1 MKRTKIVVLTH
12 IHGIFH
18 VKIRAVNI
26 PNKIRTI
33 DKIMSSS
40 NHIKQLPQNGIPRNS
55 FSNQIPALV
64 QGLFPIC
71 FIRAVTI
78 MGIFRIDLKLK
89 IWRENGLPI
98 KKRGVPKDERKQT
111 DRC

>member
-1 MKRTKIVVLTH
+1 MKALTIFKKKEDGGADTH

-18 VKIRAVNI
+18 GKIRAVNI

-55 FSNQIPALV
+55 CS
-64 QGLFPIC
+64 
-71 FIRAVTI
+71 
-78 MGIFRIDLKLK
+78 
-89 IWRENGLPI
+89 
-98 KKRGVPKDERKQT
+98 QT
-111 DRC
+111 KFLH

>member
-1 MKRTKIVVLTH
+1 MVVLTH

-18 VKIRAVNI
+18 GKIRAVNI

-40 NHIKQLPQNGIPRNS
+40 NHITKWHS
-55 FSNQIPALV
+55 KEFMFSNRIPALV

-71 FIRAVTI
+71 FIKAVTI
-78 MGIFRIDLKLK
+78 MGIFHIDLKLK

-98 KKRGVPKDERKQT
+98 EKKRCPQRLKAA
-111 DRC
+111 DR